1 MITFHLAFR
10 YDFFTFEEKAVTAMR
25 AGFLTILIV
34 FFLTVAYV
42 VWHLWRIT
50 PGGWVPKLIGIILF
64 LLWMVAAFASMGL
77 RSRVSIPTITA
88 LYEIGHPWMIA
99 YLYLLIAFIIADI
112 GVLLRLIPKDWLT
125 GNGVSLACI
134 LGCIA
139 FVLIAGGIHY
149 KHKYR
154 EELTIKTVK
163 PLEKPMT
170 IVLASDLHLGYSNRK
185 PELSRWVD
193 MINAERPDLVLFGGD
208 IVDIQLRPLI
218 EGNFA
223 EEFARIKAPLFT
235 VLGNHE
241 YIGNEQDSEKFFAD
255 AGITLLRDSVAHFH
269 GITIVGRDDRSNP
282 HRKLLSELASA
293 QPGFTILLDH
303 QPYHLEDAELAGMD
317 FQFSGHTHRGQVW
330 PLSWV
335 TDAMYE
341 KSWGHHRRGSTRY
354 YVSSGLGIWGP
365 KIRIGTRSEYLVL
378 HIETE

>member
-1 MITFHLAFR
+1 
-10 YDFFTFEEKAVTAMR
+10 MR
-25 AGFLTILIV
+25 AGFITILIV
-34 FFLTVAYV
+34 FFVTVAYV

-50 PGGWVPKLIGIILF
+50 PGGWAPKLVATILF
-64 LLWMVAAFASMGL
+64 LLWMVAAFSSMGL
-77 RSRVSIPTITA
+77 RSRASISTISA

-112 GVLLRLIPKDWLT
+112 GVLLGLIPKGWLT
-125 GNGVSLACI
+125 GNGFSLACI

-139 FVLIAGGIHY
+139 LVLIAGGIHY

-154 EELTIKTVK
+154 EELTVRTVK
-163 PLEKPMT
+163 PIEKPMT

-193 MINAERPDLVLFGGD
+193 MINAEDPDLVLFGGD
-208 IVDIQLRPLI
+208 IVDIQLRPLL
-218 EGNFA
+218 EGNYA
-223 EEFARIKAPLFT
+223 EEFARIEAPLFT

-241 YIGNEQDSEKFFAD
+241 YIGNEADSEKFFTD
-255 AGITLLRDSVAHFH
+255 AGIILLRDSVAHFQ
-269 GITIVGRDDRSNP
+269 GLSIIGRDDRSNH
-282 HRKLLSELASA
+282 HRKPLSELASA
-293 QPGFTILLDH
+293 QSGFTILLDH
-303 QPYHLEDAELAGMD
+303 QPYHLEEAELAGID